1 MTTCV
6 HHDKYRHT
14 RQFKGRDGFWK
25 SKTTCDLCAAYR
37 AGAEAMRARCAAL
50 VMSWA
55 QNYPEDVFIEPPKG
69 EHGKTVDACSAAALR
84 RVLPTIAN
92 DIDALPL
99 DAPKAEGVTK

>member
-37 AGAEAMRARCAAL
+37 AGAEAMRARCAARIREL
-50 VMSWA
+50 MAEWGTTGSYFEFGA
-55 QNYPEDVFIEPPKG
+55 QLHN
-69 EHGKTVDACSAAALR
+69 A
-84 RVLPTIAN
+84 
-92 DIDALPL
+92 IDQLPL
-99 DAPKAEGVTK
+99 DAPEAKGNQHE